1 MYLGPLPAVS
11 NKATY
16 RQSFQVNDGI
26 TDALV
31 DLAGAAIVFEIR
43 DRDTRTTRLSATSG
57 NGVALVG
64 TGVFEVTFAAD
75 AMRALAD
82 REYEVGCTIATGG
95 ETAQFII
102 GTLPVLDGI
111 VR

>member
-1 MYLGPLPAVS
+1 MYLGSLPAVS

-16 RQSFQVNDGI
+16 RQSFQVNDGL

-31 DLAGAAIVFEIR
+31 DLDEAAIVFEIR
-43 DRDTRTTRLSATSG
+43 DRETRAIKLSATSG
-57 NGVALVG
+57 NGIAVMGA
-64 TGVFEVTFAAD
+64 GVFEVTFPAGD
-75 AMRALAD
+75 MRALSD
-82 REYEVGCTIATGG
+82 REYEVGCTIETGG
-95 ETAQFII
+95 DTAQFII